1 MDHSLKRVLGF
12 KPKYPK
18 VEIGEI
24 KVIVRDFK
32 EDRLWQVFF
41 FSSWFCPSV
50 FSIWELIMVTLG
62 LNCLNGYMI
71 KYKGTTFTNN

>member
-32 EDRLWQVFF
+32 EDRLWLVCFF
-41 FSSWFCPSV
+41 FFVVPS
-50 FSIWELIMVTLG
+50 ICLLHLG
-62 LNCLNGYMI
+62 IDNGYSRP
-71 KYKGTTFTNN
+71 KLS